1 MQAVETPESQAA
13 ENGSRQQST
22 NSTQIMSKVGDYI
35 LELMIGKRE
44 PLEEL
49 PLAILEQHCRED
61 RDQTERSCDTANQ
74 ALSQELQKSRDLSEA
89 ALNRIKNEAQVD
101 ESTATQGACFDGES
115 PLPSKVQVV
124 CSKENLFNR
133 VFSNID
139 RGKQVPRIEFF
150 SQQKP
155 TVGGILD

>member
-1 MQAVETPESQAA
+1 
-13 ENGSRQQST
+13 
-22 NSTQIMSKVGDYI
+22 MSKVGDYI

-44 PLEEL
+44 PLEVM
-49 PLAILEQHCRED
+49 PLAILEQPCRED
-61 RDQTERSCDTANQ
+61 RDPTERSCDTANQ
-74 ALSQELQKSRDLSEA
+74 PLSQEVQKSKELSEL

-101 ESTATQGACFDGES
+101 ESTATQGEWFDGGS
-115 PLPSKVQVV
+115 PLPSKLQVV

-139 RGKQVPRIEFF
+139 RGRQAPRIEFF

-155 TVGGILD
+155 TVGGILE